1 MTAPGGWCVEP
12 LVVERRGRIVQH
24 FRVTRMGVFVGE
36 AASPQQLAKLGVPVA
51 ERVEGD

>member
-12 LVVERRGRIVQH
+12 LVVERRGRIVQR

-36 AASPQQLAKLGVPVA
+36 VESPQQLVKLGVPVA
-51 ERVEGD
+51 ELIEED